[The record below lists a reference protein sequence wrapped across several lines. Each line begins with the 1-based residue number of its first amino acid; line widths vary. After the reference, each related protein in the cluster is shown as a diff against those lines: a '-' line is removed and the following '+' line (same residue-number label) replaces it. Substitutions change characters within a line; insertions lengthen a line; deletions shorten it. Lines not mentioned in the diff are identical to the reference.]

1 MKNEAVV
8 KINKMGTFGL
18 VVSRIWFIFVC
29 IGLVGCLLGMVGTV
43 FLPNNFIQV
52 QMDGSAV
59 MNVNIPESWG
69 SGLEHK
75 TNEEFQEAFAGKFIA
90 GDDGASVSLTEASLE
105 GNTIKLSGNG
115 ELYTFDFGKIRYAIV
130 FAMINIIVV
139 GVTAFLACRLC
150 KSVRDCETPF
160 AEGVIRNIQYVAYSL
175 IPWCLMDSASG
186 AVPAILFHTG
196 EIGFSINFSKLFICL
211 IILAIAYIFKYGA
224 KLQQEA
230 DETL

>member
-29 IGLVGCLLGMVGTV
+29 IGLAGCLLGMVGTV
-43 FLPNNFIQV
+43 FLPNDFIQV

-75 TNEEFQEAFAGKFIA
+75 TNEEFQEAFAGKFTA

-105 GNTIKLSGNG
+105 GNTIQLSGNG

-130 FAMINIIVV
+130 FAMLNIIVV

-150 KSVRDCETPF
+150 KSVRDLEIVRHLLRK
-160 AEGVIRNIQYVAYSL
+160 AL
-175 IPWCLMDSASG
+175 SG
-186 AVPAILFHTG
+186 TYNMLHIL
-196 EIGFSINFSKLFICL
+196 
-211 IILAIAYIFKYGA
+211 
-224 KLQQEA
+224 
-230 DETL
+230 